1 MEKDTRQRDNKSLA
15 LIVKIENGRLVGVN
29 SYQKST
35 QDLYFILISLENMT
49 SVIKI
54 LFSPQ

>member
-15 LIVKIENGRLVGVN
+15 LIVKIENGRLLGVN

-35 QDLYFILISLENMT
+35 QDLCSKNPILPSMKDVNEKL
-49 SVIKI
+49 
-54 LFSPQ
+54 